1 MKKISYL
8 FSAAAV
14 ALLLQSCAGPASNTT
29 EETVI
34 DSLADSTKAKGA
46 DTVSANLED
55 NEMTFAVAAATGGMM
70 EVESATVAIQQTQNA
85 SIKAF
90 ATKMLNDHRKA
101 NTELAAIAAN
111 KQLAIPKVLP
121 EEHAM
126 HIADLKKLSGRQF
139 DIQYMTMMIA
149 DHAKT
154 VKLFS
159 EGAALPDA
167 DLKRFATATLPVIS
181 AHYAEAVKIGKTLNL
196 NNSGNGDDL
205 QGVSPAAGNTN

>member
-1 MKKISYL
+1 MKKLTYF
-8 FSAAAV
+8 FSVAAIAV
-14 ALLLQSCAGPASNTT
+14 FTQSCVNRDTNNS

-34 DSLADSTKAKGA
+34 DSLADSTKARKA
-46 DTVSANLED
+46 DTISANLEA
-55 NEMTFAVAAATGGMM
+55 NEKTFAVAAAIGGMM
-70 EVESATVAIQQTQNA
+70 EVEAATVAIQQA
-85 SIKAF
+85 KDPAIKAF

-101 NTELAAIAAN
+101 NAELSAIAMK
-111 KQLAIPKVLP
+111 KQMDLPKVLP
-121 EEHAM
+121 EEHAK
-126 HIADLKKLSGRQF
+126 HLTDLKNLSGRQF
-139 DIQYMTMMIA
+139 NIQYMTMMIA

-167 DLKRFATATLPVIS
+167 DLKRFATATLPIIS

-205 QGVSPAAGNTN
+205 QGASPAAGDTH